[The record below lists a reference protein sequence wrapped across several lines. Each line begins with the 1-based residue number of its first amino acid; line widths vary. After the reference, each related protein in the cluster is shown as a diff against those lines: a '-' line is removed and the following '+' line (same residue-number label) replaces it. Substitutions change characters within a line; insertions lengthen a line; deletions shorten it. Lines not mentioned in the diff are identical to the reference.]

1 MPSVEG
7 AVFLE
12 EKVQV
17 SKSLGRYF
25 SLCGPS
31 VLHVFVH
38 ELSTSASFLSTL
50 SIVSTVLK
58 ALVDRPYT
66 YISEVLMAGRWL
78 SFIYVFQRIR
88 WKSGP
93 YMFMTGRI
101 FCMFVYLYIIFH
113 IVYHFSFLIW
123 FSLGHTSISNI
134 WQHSLLWYFCRS
146 NVGMTTL
153 LMSEHCW
160 SLQNVRGKFM
170 VLFAPSHI
178 LLRPQMFGP
187 IISLSYS
194 VTFSGAF
201 FFYLAFMIIGVCLN
215 SYTSPTWKNT
225 LLIAASL
232 AHRPIYML
240 QDLKPI
246 LKCYN
251 FFSQPCIKYLGQY
264 ISLLSLKLVSVF
276 MMPQDI
282 ILPVQGFCYIL
293 VSQVVIIKTLLW
305 IELLL
310 WEGTFQHSKTDI
322 RVITD

>member
-1 MPSVEG
+1 
-7 AVFLE
+7 
-12 EKVQV
+12 
-17 SKSLGRYF
+17 
-25 SLCGPS
+25 
-31 VLHVFVH
+31 
-38 ELSTSASFLSTL
+38 
-50 SIVSTVLK
+50 
-58 ALVDRPYT
+58 
-66 YISEVLMAGRWL
+66 
-78 SFIYVFQRIR
+78 
-88 WKSGP
+88 
-93 YMFMTGRI
+93 
-101 FCMFVYLYIIFH
+101 
-113 IVYHFSFLIW
+113 
-123 FSLGHTSISNI
+123 
-134 WQHSLLWYFCRS
+134 
-146 NVGMTTL
+146 MTTL

-178 LLRPQMFGP
+178 LFRPQMFGP

-194 VTFSGAF
+194 VTFSAAF

-215 SYTSPTWKNT
+215 SYRSPTWKNT

-246 LKCYN
+246 LKCLIQ
-251 FFSQPCIKYLGQY
+251 FFFTTLYQIFR
-264 ISLLSLKLVSVF
+264 SVYFFTLIDMF

-322 RVITD
+322 HVVTD